1 MKRLHILYIIA
12 LLGLVTSCI
21 EPPLNLPGQELAV
34 EMQVAQTDLHVV
46 WDSDVQI
53 DHEWY
58 YGWDI
63 KDDSI
68 WGSIDYPEPKSFEV
82 YRYYK
87 GDDPTAKHTSVDL
100 FTIDTNRF
108 RRYFQFGYYDM
119 LLYSNIESKD
129 GTQVLVIK
137 ESGDSVVATTTG
149 TRGISRSILN
159 ASRADGN
166 DTPIGMLNQPE
177 IFYAGYSENVYIS
190 PNLSDYEYDPVE
202 NVYIKHI
209 EAELRPLVYIYLVQ
223 FVLYNNEDG
232 RIKGVNGNTAI
243 SSMASSTD
251 LKTGHTSSTPSLVYF
266 TTRMKEHVMVEGRMS
281 DVFGGKLTTFGLCDS
296 EPYTRSGSEYT
307 GSRSDL
313 KNIVYYDLV
322 WNNNQVKTYQADVTD
337 QMRAQIHGGV
347 ITVYIDCGQLEQP
360 EGGQESGGS
369 LFIPTIEDYDEV
381 QWNIDI

>member
-21 EPPLNLPGQELAV
+21 EPPLNLPGQDLAV
-34 EMQVAQTDLHVV
+34 EMQVAQTDLRVI
-46 WDSDVQI
+46 WDNDVQI

-58 YGWDI
+58 YGWDV

-68 WGSIDYPEPKSFEV
+68 WGSIDYPEPKTFEV

-87 GDDPTAKHTSVDL
+87 GDDPMAKHTSVDL

-137 ESGDSVVATTTG
+137 ESGDSIVATTTG
-149 TRGISRSILN
+149 TRGISRSILD

-166 DTPIGMLNQPE
+166 DTPIGILNQPE
-177 IFYAGYSENVYIS
+177 IFYGGYSENVYIS

-202 NVYIKHI
+202 NIYIKHI
-209 EAELRPLVYIYLVQ
+209 ETELRPLVYIYLVQ

-232 RIKGVNGNTAI
+232 RIKGINGNTAV
-243 SSMASSTD
+243 SSMA
-251 LKTGHTSSTPSLVYF
+251 SSTPSLVYF
-266 TTRMKEHVMVEGRMS
+266 NTRMKEHVMVEGRMS

-296 EPYTRSGSEYT
+296 EPYSRSGSNYT

-337 QMRAQIHGGV
+337 QMRTQIHGGV
-347 ITVYIDCGQLEQP
+347 ITVYIDCGELVQP
-360 EGGQESGGS
+360 EGEQESGGS

-381 QWNIDI
+381 QWNVDI